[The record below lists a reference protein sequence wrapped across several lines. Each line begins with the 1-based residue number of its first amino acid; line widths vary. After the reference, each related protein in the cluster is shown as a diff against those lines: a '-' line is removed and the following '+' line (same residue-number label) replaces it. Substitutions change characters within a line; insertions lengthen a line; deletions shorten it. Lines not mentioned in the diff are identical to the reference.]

1 MELEVYLYAS
11 LAKYLPH
18 NKADKRVMVSAP
30 EGSTARDILEQL
42 NVPEK
47 EVKIA
52 FVNGVR
58 KGLDARVADGDRIGF
73 FPPVG
78 GG

>member
-11 LAKYLPH
+11 LAKYLP
-18 NKADKRVMVSAP
+18 NNAAGKCVRVSVP
-30 EGSTARDILEQL
+30 EGSTAGEVLEQL

-58 KGLDARVADGDRIGF
+58 MGLEAVVADGDRVGF